1 MLYARR
7 PGRQLFL
14 QYLCWAWVAIL
25 MAAPLAWAL
34 EPASSGAGR
43 SSSFLEADA
52 DGDGHVSAAEAAR
65 FSGLAS
71 VFARA
76 DANADER
83 LNRAEFYRALALR
96 SGRR

>member
-1 MLYARR
+1 MRYARKQ
-7 PGRQLFL
+7 GRQFFL
-14 QYLCWAWVAIL
+14 EYLCFAWVAIL
-25 MAAPLAWAL
+25 MAAPFAWAL

-52 DGDGHVSAAEAAR
+52 DGDGYVSAAEAAR

-76 DANADER
+76 DGNADER
-83 LNRAEFYRALALR
+83 LNRAEFYRALAFR